1 LEFNQQKKKNMKKYY
16 MISCKEATYLVCLKE
31 ENKLSIIKSFKLK
44 LHLAIC
50 ILCKRFKLQTE
61 QFSRM
66 SKHLEDQSND
76 TMSKDKKSEIKQLI
90 SELSG
95 YQNN

>member
-1 LEFNQQKKKNMKKYY
+1 MKKYF
-16 MISCKEATYLVCLKE
+16 MISCKEATYLVSLKE
-31 ENKLSIIKSFKLK
+31 ENKLSIIKSLKLN

-61 QFSRM
+61 QICEM
-66 SKHLEDQSND
+66 SNQLQNHSND
-76 TMSKDKKSEIKQLI
+76 TMSNEKKSEIKQQI

>member
-1 LEFNQQKKKNMKKYY
+1 MKKYF
-16 MISCKEATYLVCLKE
+16 MISCKEATYLVSLKE
-31 ENKLSIIKSFKLK
+31 ENKLSIIKSLKLK

-61 QFSRM
+61 HFCKM
-66 SKHLEDQSND
+66 SNHLENHSID
-76 TMSKDKKSEIKQLI
+76 TMSIEKKIEIKKII

-95 YQNN
+95 Y